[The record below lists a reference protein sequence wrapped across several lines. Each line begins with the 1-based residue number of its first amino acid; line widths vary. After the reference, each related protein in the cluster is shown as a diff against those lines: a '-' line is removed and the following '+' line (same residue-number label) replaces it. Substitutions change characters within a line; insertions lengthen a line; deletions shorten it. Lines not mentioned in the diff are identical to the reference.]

1 MDISKGYW
9 RMFGEGETGQ
19 QRNGNETH
27 LSRNS
32 SFEEYGVVLID
43 VVKELQYFHSRLEFR
58 H

>member
-1 MDISKGYW
+1 
-9 RMFGEGETGQ
+9 MFGEGETGQ